1 MDVKM
6 GTILVVDDTPA
17 NLRLLAVALTGRG
30 YQVRAAPSGEAALR
44 MAAAETPDM
53 VLLDVNMP
61 DMDGYAVC
69 DRFKATA
76 RLRDVPVLFI
86 SATNDTQSKLRAFYR
101 GGLDYITKPF
111 HLEEVF
117 ARVAT
122 HMELRMLRK
131 RLQDHNSRLS
141 HIVADQVR
149 EISDSQVAT
158 IVALAK
164 LAERRDDDTGAHI
177 DRIGAFVST
186 LAMVA
191 PECATE
197 DPRLHRDFVGMLA
210 RAAALHDIGK
220 VGVPDAILLKPGKL
234 TPEEFDTI
242 KTHTTIGHE
251 TLQQVLDGY
260 PGNEMLRI
268 GAQVARW
275 HHEKWDGSGYPDRLA
290 GTAIPLAARL
300 VAVADV
306 YDALRSRRPYKEPFS
321 HEDAARI
328 IREGRGRHF
337 DPALVD
343 AFVEQEG
350 EFEAIW
356 MAFAERPVPMR
367 SGVALP
373 AG

>member
-1 MDVKM
+1 
-6 GTILVVDDTPA
+6 
-17 NLRLLAVALTGRG
+17 
-30 YQVRAAPSGEAALR
+30 
-44 MAAAETPDM
+44 
-53 VLLDVNMP
+53 
-61 DMDGYAVC
+61 
-69 DRFKATA
+69 
-76 RLRDVPVLFI
+76 
-86 SATNDTQSKLRAFYR
+86 
-101 GGLDYITKPF
+101 
-111 HLEEVF
+111 
-117 ARVAT
+117 
-122 HMELRMLRK
+122 
-131 RLQDHNSRLS
+131 
-141 HIVADQVR
+141 
-149 EISDSQVAT
+149 
-158 IVALAK
+158 
-164 LAERRDDDTGAHI
+164 
-177 DRIGAFVST
+177 
-186 LAMVA
+186 MVA